1 MAEQQ
6 WTNETPD
13 RREEV
18 RVTQEPGYE
27 QRQEVVENTAAA
39 RSEGLRKVTQLLW
52 LLAGILEGMI
62 ALRIVLKLIAANP
75 ASPFA
80 SLVYSVTDLFLW
92 PFFGL
97 TATPNFNAIV
107 LEIPSII
114 AMIVYALITWV
125 AVRLLWLL
133 FDRTPTRSVSYY
145 ERNRKL

>member
-1 MAEQQ
+1 MAEEQ

-18 RVTQEPGYE
+18 RVMQEPGYE
-27 QRQEVVENTAAA
+27 QRQEIVENTAVA
-39 RSEGLRKVTQLLW
+39 RSEGLRKVTQFIW
-52 LLAGILEGMI
+52 LLLGILEGLI
-62 ALRIVLKLIAANP
+62 ALRIVLKLMAANP

-80 SLVYSVTDLFLW
+80 NLIYGLTDLFLW

-97 TATPNFNAIV
+97 TVTPNFNGIV

-125 AVRLLWLL
+125 IVRLIWLL
-133 FDRTPTRSVSYY
+133 LERTPTRTVSYY
-145 ERNRKL
+145 ERDRKL

>member
-13 RREEV
+13 HHEEV
-18 RVTQEPGYE
+18 RVMQEPGYE
-27 QRQEVVENTAAA
+27 QRQEIVENTAVA
-39 RSEGLRKVTQLLW
+39 RTEGLRKITQLLW
-52 LLAGILEGMI
+52 LLLGILEGLI
-62 ALRIVLKLIAANP
+62 ALRIVLKFIAANP

-80 SLVYSVTDLFLW
+80 NLIYSLTDLFLW

-97 TATPNFNAIV
+97 TVTPNFNGIV

-125 AVRLLWLL
+125 IVRLIWLL